1 MSSSKAGSTK
11 AGRGL
16 HEATDDQLKHSATV
30 VFRKRSTL
38 RSGSRWA
45 SPSPGAASC
54 SWIGPHEFIAPD
66 ALIHR
71 KIGLLSEV
79 ALFAGLSEED
89 MQAIGHAT
97 TMTHCVR
104 GQQILSPDD
113 PPDRIHIIKKGRVR
127 VYRMTQDGKQLT
139 LDIHEKGTILGD
151 MSLLGQDRFPEAYAE
166 AIDDGVICTISPDE
180 LRRLIERYPIVGVNI
195 IRHLSRRLESAER
208 ELEAMAYQRV
218 DQRLARK
225 LLDLGQRFGVS
236 TARGTLIQARLTQQE
251 LAEMIG
257 TTRETLAHTL
267 GDFRRRGLLDS
278 ANHSVVI
285 RDAERLTEVAE
296 GD

>member
-1 MSSSKAGSTK
+1 MTQA
-11 AGRGL
+11 R
-16 HEATDDQLKHSATV
+16 
-30 VFRKRSTL
+30 
-38 RSGSRWA
+38 
-45 SPSPGAASC
+45 SPSPSFA
-54 SWIGPHEFIAPD
+54 EK
-66 ALIHR
+66 L
-71 KIGLLSEV
+71 GLLSEV
-79 ALFAGLSEED
+79 ALFAGLSEAD
-89 MQAIGHAT
+89 MEAIGHAT

-113 PPDRIHIIKKGRVR
+113 PPDRIHIIKQGRVR
-127 VYRMTQDGKQLT
+127 VYRLSPDGKQLT

-151 MSLLGQDRFPEAYAE
+151 MNLLGQDRIPEAYAE

-180 LRRLIERYPIVGVNI
+180 LRRLIERHPIIGLNI
-195 IRHLSRRLESAER
+195 IRHLSARLDSAER

-236 TARGTLIQARLTQQE
+236 TVRGTLIQARLTQQE

-267 GDFRRRGLLDS
+267 GDFRRQGLLES
-278 ANHSVVI
+278 SKHNVVI
-285 RDAERLTEVAE
+285 RDAERLADIAE